1 MLIKAGGAARRS
13 RQILRS
19 EEVDHQAALLGVV
32 MMKTRRMM
40 RGMRGVVAVVMKMMV
55 KMRMMEI
62 KIRV

>member
-1 MLIKAGGAARRS
+1 MLSKAGGAARRS
-13 RQILRS
+13 RGILRS
-19 EEVDHQAALLGVV
+19 KEVDHQAALLGVV